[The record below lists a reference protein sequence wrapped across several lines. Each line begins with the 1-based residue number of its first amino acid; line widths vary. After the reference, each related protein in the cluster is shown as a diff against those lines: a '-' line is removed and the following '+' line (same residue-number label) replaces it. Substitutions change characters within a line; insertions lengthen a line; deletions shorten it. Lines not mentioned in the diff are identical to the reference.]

1 MAARDQR
8 ESMRVRGRSRMPAG
22 LGFGDDEGEE
32 EGEDAGLSGRRR
44 RLAERAA
51 RVDAEGDDDM
61 VNGLEKAGLSLP

>member
-32 EGEDAGLSGRRR
+32 EEGEDAGLSGRRR

-51 RVDAEGDDDM
+51 RVDAEGDEDM
-61 VNGLEKAGLSLP
+61 VGRGG